1 MRLQKKQWIGFAMI
15 LAFQILFA
23 LFWANQKAGFFV
35 DEIWSYGL
43 ANSNYHP
50 FLYSDGALEHGW
62 VNGEY
67 FKNYVVADETHRF
80 DYGSVFYNQKMDVH
94 PPLFYIVLHTIC
106 SFFPGSF
113 SKWYGIIPNIFYFGI
128 TTILVFLWSK
138 KISGNRKIFPWI
150 CMIFWGFSIG
160 AVSNV
165 VFIRMYMLLT
175 LWVIASVY
183 LHSCMIIENRQN
195 IRILTVLL
203 LVTFSGFFTQYYF
216 AIVGAFCHLCISYGW
231 HLINTG
237 SGCFFML

>member
-106 SFFPGSF
+106 SFFREVS
-113 SKWYGIIPNIFYFGI
+113 
-128 TTILVFLWSK
+128 V
-138 KISGNRKIFPWI
+138 SGMELFP
-150 CMIFWGFSIG
+150 MFSILG
-160 AVSNV
+160 SQRYWCFCGVKKYPETGKY
-165 VFIRMYMLLT
+165 FL
-175 LWVIASVY
+175 
-183 LHSCMIIENRQN
+183 
-195 IRILTVLL
+195 
-203 LVTFSGFFTQYYF
+203 GF
-216 AIVGAFCHLCISYGW
+216 V
-231 HLINTG
+231 
-237 SGCFFML
+237 